1 MSSEISRFVKLS
13 DLVMMYIDESRQT
26 SKEFRRLWALAFRGL
41 TDIGLDVS
49 WTPKQV
55 VIEVNDNKTVT
66 IPVDYL
72 DWVRV
77 GVFNSD
83 GELATLSVNE
93 QLTTYKGNN
102 TNRLVDIKSQ
112 LGDDTTND
120 MYPYWY
126 GYWGDQ
132 DYEHYFGIGSSL
144 IQAGQCKVD
153 ASNGIILLEPHFN
166 YNQVVLEYIGAPVMD
181 DDYAIDFKAQEALIA
196 WLAWKDVVS
205 LPSTRLVNMQ
215 EKTMRQRNYQ
225 QQKNLAR
232 KRIKPFRL
240 ATAQQY
246 YREGQSLSVK
256 G

>member
-1 MSSEISRFVKLS
+1 
-13 DLVMMYIDESRQT
+13 MYIDESRQT
-26 SKEFRRLWALAFRGL
+26 TKEFRRLWALAFRGL

-49 WTPKQV
+49 WSPKQV
-55 VIEVNDNKTVT
+55 VIEVNDNKTVN
-66 IPVDYL
+66 IPDDYL
-72 DWVRV
+72 DWVRI

-83 GELATLSVNE
+83 GELATLRVNE

-102 TNRLVDIKSQ
+102 SKRLVDIKSQ
-112 LGDDTTND
+112 LGDDIGND
-120 MYPYWY
+120 QYPYWY

-132 DYEHYFGIGSSL
+132 DYEHYFGVGSML
-144 IQAGQCKVD
+144 IQAGECKVD
-153 ASNGIILLEPHFN
+153 AANSIILLNPTFN
-166 YNQVVLEYIGAPVMD
+166 YTTITLEYISSPVMD

-225 QQKNLAR
+225 QQKALAR

-240 ATAQQY
+240 ATGEQY
-246 YREGQSLSVK
+246 YREGQTMGIK